1 MTDKVI
7 NNGIS
12 QTSFHDDGDDL
23 IIAHSQNVTAI
34 VDANKSEYA
43 QNDERKKWSDDS
55 FGNKVASIPL
65 VVFQE
70 LEKQGITRGFTVI
83 DMPRFKAWLNN
94 PDNRAFRTRAG
105 RI

>member
-34 VDANKSEYA
+34 VDANKATILMY
-43 QNDERKKWSDDS
+43 
-55 FGNKVASIPL
+55 L
-65 VVFQE
+65 
-70 LEKQGITRGFTVI
+70 
-83 DMPRFKAWLNN
+83 
-94 PDNRAFRTRAG
+94 
-105 RI
+105 